1 MSDHALRSIPT
12 PRPTGLLARPWAV
25 PTLLLAPCL
34 IWIFAFFLLPLG
46 LMCWRSLASE
56 GFSLAP
62 YATLFTSQLY
72 LKVMLTTCKMASI
85 ATVCAL
91 LLAYPIAYTLTV
103 SSGKVRGAILLF
115 ILIPYWVDIIVRS
128 FSWLILLGDNGL
140 INKALIGLGLV
151 QAPLALLYNPF
162 SVLIAM
168 VQILLPLATIVL
180 FGAMLR
186 IDRTLMSAATIH
198 GAGAWAAF
206 RTVFFPLSLPGV
218 YGAGLL
224 VFVLA
229 LGFYVT
235 PALLGSPRETMIA
248 QTIMVDA
255 TQLLDWAQASAAGS
269 VLLLIT
275 TAIAILYNRT
285 FSLDRLWGGADR

>member
-1 MSDHALRSIPT
+1 MP
-12 PRPTGLLARPWAV
+12 
-25 PTLLLAPCL
+25 LLLLLPCV
-34 IWIFAFFLLPLG
+34 IWIFVFFLFPLA

-56 GFSLAP
+56 GFSLDA
-62 YATLFTSQLY
+62 YSILFTSPLY
-72 LKVMLTTCKMASI
+72 TKVMLTTVKTASI
-85 ATVCAL
+85 ATLGAL
-91 LLAYPIAYTLTV
+91 VLAYPLAYVLTM
-103 SSGKVRGAILLF
+103 SSRGLRALILVFVLV
-115 ILIPYWVDIIVRS
+115 PYWVDIIVRS

-140 INKALIGLGLV
+140 VNKALIGLGLV
-151 QAPLALLYNPF
+151 NAPLQLLYNPL

-186 IDRTLMSAATIH
+186 IDRTLIAAAKIH
-198 GAGAWAAF
+198 GAGEWRAF
-206 RTVFFPLSLPGV
+206 RTIFFPLSLPGV

-248 QTIMVDA
+248 QTIMVEA
-255 TQLLDWAQASAAGS
+255 SQLLDWPQASAAGA

-275 TAIAILYNRT
+275 TGIAAVYNRY